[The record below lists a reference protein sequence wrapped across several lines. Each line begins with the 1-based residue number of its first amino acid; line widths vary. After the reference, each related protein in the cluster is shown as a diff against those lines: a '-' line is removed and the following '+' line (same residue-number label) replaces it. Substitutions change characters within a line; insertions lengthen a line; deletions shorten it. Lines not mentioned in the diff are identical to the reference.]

1 MRINKS
7 LFIII
12 ALFGIGLF
20 VLPST
25 LSMFAGQHAWYNPNP
40 NIEGIPCEKCHVL
53 EQSELM
59 GTNGPHSLTYASLV
73 NTSANYS
80 GTPGANGSTVFWGS
94 ETDITT
100 RCFGCHQVGANF
112 SAGSDYASYNTNWD
126 TNRNISHAAI
136 VIECIDC
143 HPWVA
148 HELEN
153 SDEAHRPFYV
163 SLNETTAVNGTSLLK
178 GANEACIACHTH
190 VGVNIS
196 WQRAS
201 YLSFNATVNTSTGL
215 FNITY
220 NTSDTNVINTS
231 STTNY
236 SY

>member
-25 LSMFAGQHAWYNPNP
+25 VSMFAGQHAWYNPDP

-80 GTPGANGSTVFWGS
+80 GIPGASGSAVFWGS
-94 ETDITT
+94 ATDVTS

-112 SAGSDYASYNTNWD
+112 SAGSDYDYVNTNWS

-136 VIECIDC
+136 VIQCIDC
-143 HPWVA
+143 HPWV
-148 HELEN
+148 
-153 SDEAHRPFYV
+153 
-163 SLNETTAVNGTSLLK
+163 
-178 GANEACIACHTH
+178 
-190 VGVNIS
+190 
-196 WQRAS
+196 
-201 YLSFNATVNTSTGL
+201 
-215 FNITY
+215 
-220 NTSDTNVINTS
+220 
-231 STTNY
+231 
-236 SY
+236 